1 MERKII
7 PAWVKINEV
16 CTVHVTDIYKWL
28 AGRTGQFEIIPTD
41 PDFPRNRKVLY
52 ECTLKTQTN
61 TTEWNWAD
69 EQDED
74 EKYTP

>member
-7 PAWVKINEV
+7 PTWVKINEV

-28 AGRTGQFEIIPTD
+28 VGRTGQFEIISPD
-41 PDFPRNRKVLY
+41 PDYPRNRKVLY
-52 ECTLKTQTN
+52 ECTLKTQTI
-61 TTEWNWAD
+61 TTEWDD

-74 EKYTP
+74 EEYTL